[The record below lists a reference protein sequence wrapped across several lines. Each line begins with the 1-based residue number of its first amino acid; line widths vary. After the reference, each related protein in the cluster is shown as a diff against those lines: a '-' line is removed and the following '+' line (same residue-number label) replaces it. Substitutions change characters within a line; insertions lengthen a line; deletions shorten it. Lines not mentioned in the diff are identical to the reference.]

1 MSLIMRIKLTQAEV
15 MQTRE
20 QLVSQVKEEF
30 KLQYGHEPN
39 SVTLTPGRINIIGE
53 HTDYNDGLAMP
64 VAIDRWVCAAISKSS
79 KESSTIY
86 SLNYKQSVSTS
97 PHGSVEIQASWKQ
110 LAATAIY
117 ILKTEFGIEECAN
130 MAVGGNIPIGC
141 GLSSSAAYVI
151 SITQTF
157 CRIFS
162 IQIGERELAYLCQ
175 KIENEALGITCGL
188 LDQYGIIL
196 SKKDHI
202 MLIDFQDDSIE
213 YIPVSLNECSW
224 IVINS
229 QIQRELSESLY
240 IQRVNECRA
249 GLEILKKKFNISTI
263 RGIDTAMLQELK
275 TKHRILYKRLS
286 HVIDENCRVQEMT
299 DPLERGMADK
309 IGTILKESHESL
321 SSLYEVSCKEIDYII
336 KLSEDFDG
344 WYGGRIIGGGFGG
357 CSIHLVAHRVIE
369 DYRSYITANYTKKYD
384 IIPDI
389 LEVTFSGGLQH
400 L

>member
-1 MSLIMRIKLTQAEV
+1 MKNNFSQAQYQKIATRKELIN
-15 MQTRE
+15 
-20 QLVSQVKEEF
+20 QVQKEFNQQF
-30 KLQYGHEPN
+30 KTDPEYI
-39 SVTLTPGRINIIGE
+39 SLTPGRINIIGE

-64 VAIDRWVCAAISKSS
+64 VAIDRWVCATISKSS

-86 SLNYKQSVSTS
+86 SLNYKQSFSTS
-97 PHGSVEIQASWKQ
+97 LYGSVEIQESWKQ
-110 LAATAIY
+110 LSATAIH
-117 ILKTEFGIEECAN
+117 ILKTEFGIEKCVN

-141 GLSSSAAYVI
+141 GLSSSAAFVI
-151 SITQTF
+151 SITQAF

-162 IQIGERELAYLCQ
+162 IQIGKRELAYLCQ

-202 MLIDFQDDSIE
+202 MLIDFQDDSME
-213 YIPVSLNECSW
+213 YIPVSFNECSW

-229 QIQRELSESLY
+229 QIQRELSESSY

-249 GLEILKKKFNISTI
+249 GLEILKEKFNISTI

-286 HVIDENCRVQEMT
+286 HVIDENCRVQKMK
-299 DPLERGMADK
+299 DPLEQGMTDK
-309 IGTILKESHESL
+309 IGTLLKESHESL

-357 CSIHLVAHRVIE
+357 CSIHLVAHHVME

-384 IIPDI
+384 IIPEI
-389 LEVTFSGGLQH
+389 FQVTFPGGTQYL
-400 L
+400 